1 MRLDTLIV
9 FNEGSLHQHL
19 SMKDIPSRP
28 DPPRVASVR
37 AARAKYAWMAEPRN
51 WAQTLGARH
60 MARTVLIKASAR
72 FHYRVLVLSHTLS
85 QALRPPTW
93 EHVL

>member
-1 MRLDTLIV
+1 
-9 FNEGSLHQHL
+9 
-19 SMKDIPSRP
+19 
-28 DPPRVASVR
+28 
-37 AARAKYAWMAEPRN
+37 MAEPHN
-51 WAQTLGARH
+51 WAQALGARH

-93 EHVL
+93 EHVLMTQKPTTNEYPLVPCRLCARSA